1 MTLTHLQKLPKNVI
15 DLDKLIVSKCFKKLP
30 KVQKIAQSG
39 HTELDPWSILL
50 PYISSGEIYIYVIHL
65 LLSITF
71 EYAVLLNGYLLSRE
85 HFTTLQGEI
94 FTTASYSSLSEIFF
108 SDLLV
113 WLNLSMS
120 NRRTEVGS

>member
-1 MTLTHLQKLPKNVI
+1 MPKNVG
-15 DLDKLIVSKCFKKLP
+15 DLGKFIVAKGFKKLP